1 VTGREAQFGTAELDA
16 EHSGGPPSLGRTF
29 PASWGCPEGERT
41 SAARAAWVRSH
52 VEREV
57 HNQHFQHL
65 ADANLRLL
73 WIARSAFLD
82 SVKDCP

>member
-1 VTGREAQFGTAELDA
+1 MTDREAQFGTAELDA
-16 EHSGGPPSLGRTF
+16 EHGGGPPNLGRTF
-29 PASWGCPEGERT
+29 PASWGLPVGDRMSE
-41 SAARAAWVRSH
+41 ARAKWVRRN
-52 VEREV
+52 VELEV

-82 SVKDCP
+82 RVKDCP